1 MNSEPVS
8 IRMLTRPLNTA
19 TPMKAL
25 RQALSA
31 WRSSDF
37 GVPLEWGAGA
47 GAPPLAPRN
56 DWNHNL
62 SGFQMLLADARVLP
76 GAPGTCSLL
85 RFDFESHTG
94 GAFFLLTRHEDG
106 IASDR

>member
-1 MNSEPVS
+1 
-8 IRMLTRPLNTA
+8 
-19 TPMKAL
+19 MKAL

-37 GVPLEWGAGA
+37 GVPPEWGA
-47 GAPPLAPRN
+47 GAPPLAPTN

-62 SGFQMLLADARVLP
+62 SGFQMLLAGARVLP

-85 RFDFESHTG
+85 CFDFEGHTG
-94 GAFFLLTRHEDG
+94 GAFFLLIRHEDG